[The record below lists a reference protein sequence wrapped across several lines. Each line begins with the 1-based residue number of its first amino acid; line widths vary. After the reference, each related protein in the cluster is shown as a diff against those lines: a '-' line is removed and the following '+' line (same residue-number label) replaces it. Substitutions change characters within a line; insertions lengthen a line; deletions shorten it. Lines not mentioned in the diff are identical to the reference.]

1 MKSRTIRVLSI
12 GGMLATVPAIAVIS
26 NTAGGSPVSASAS
39 SSSSPSSTP
48 NSVSTASSAPASA
61 PVVVVGT
68 PVAGSATQF
77 SYVVGDAATL
87 VLDSAGGTL
96 RVVTFAPHPGWF
108 TIRLDQA
115 SPTDFQVLLESTGGQ
130 VRFTASVASGSVV
143 TNLEVGSGPGNSV
156 PGNSV
161 PGNRPAT
168 HGQQPDRTTARPA
181 TPDLTTPDQT
191 TARQATPPRATTTG
205 ATAAPAAAGTTVAAP
220 AAADPTTETRLCQR
234 VRPRR
239 SCTLTQ
245 IGRAASGT
253 MRSVI
258 VGRDDDD

>member
-1 MKSRTIRVLSI
+1 MKSRTIRALSI

-48 NSVSTASSAPASA
+48 NSVSTASSAPTSA

-77 SYVVGDAATL
+77 SYVAGDAATL
-87 VLDSAGGTL
+87 ILDSAGGTL

-130 VRFTASVASGSVV
+130 VRFTASVANGSVV

-156 PGNSV
+156 PGNSA
-161 PGNRPAT
+161 PRQQRT
-168 HGQQPDRTTARPA
+168 GQQRAGQHRTGQHRAG
-181 TPDLTTPDQT
+181 QQH
-191 TARQATPPRATTTG
+191 ARQHRPGR
-205 ATAAPAAAGTTVAAP
+205 
-220 AAADPTTETRLCQR
+220 RRQR
-234 VRPRR
+234 RRRQRGQQRPRR
-239 SCTLTQ
+239 RRRRT
-245 IGRAASGT
+245 SGGGG
-253 MRSVI
+253 S
-258 VGRDDDD
+258 DD